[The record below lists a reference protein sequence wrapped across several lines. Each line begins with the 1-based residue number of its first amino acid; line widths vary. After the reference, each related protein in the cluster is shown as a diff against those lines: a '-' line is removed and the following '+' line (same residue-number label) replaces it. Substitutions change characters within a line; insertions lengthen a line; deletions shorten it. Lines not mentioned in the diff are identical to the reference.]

1 MEINRISPMRIRHG
15 GLCVFAALVLF
26 AATLASA
33 EAVASPTTARLTVS
47 VAPQFTAVKIQRAWT
62 PFLERLTVLTGV
74 AFDLRHYPSIPAFEE
89 GFKRGETDLVYL
101 GPYHAVT
108 AKHVQGYRPLWHDTT
123 PLAGILVVR
132 ADSKI
137 TSLKQLVRANI
148 AFPAPNA
155 FGASLYIRGL
165 LETEGIPFTP
175 VYVNTHQNVYRSVLL
190 GDTQAGGGVKRT
202 LGAESASVQGQ
213 LRILY
218 TTPAV
223 APHPVV
229 AHPRVSSALQEKI
242 LAAVL
247 VMGAGSDRSLLADVG
262 FEAPIRADYARD
274 YAPLEKLNLERLLDS
289 NEGAR

>member
-1 MEINRISPMRIRHG
+1 MEIDRNSPMRIRHG
-15 GLCVFAALVLF
+15 RLGVLAALVLI

-33 EAVASPTTARLTVS
+33 EAAAPLPARLTVS
-47 VAPQFTAVKIQRAWT
+47 VAPQFTAVKIQRSWT

-108 AKHVQGYRPLWHDTT
+108 AKHGQGYTPLWHDTT

-137 TSLKQLVRANI
+137 TSLKQLARASI
-148 AFPAPNA
+148 AFPAPNS
-155 FGASLYIRGL
+155 FGASLYLRGL
-165 LETEGIPFTP
+165 LESQGIPFTP

-202 LGAESASVQGQ
+202 LGGESASVQGQ

-218 TTPAV
+218 TSPAV

-229 AHPRVSSALQEKI
+229 AHPRVPTALQEKI

-247 VMGAGSDRSLLADVG
+247 VMGAGSDRSLLAEVG
-262 FEAPIRADYARD
+262 FESPVRADYGRD
-274 YAPLEKLNLERLLDS
+274 YAPLEKLNLERLLDN